1 MGGVLFFTVIFL
13 WIFLVCFTIKLAN
26 RKARLCPW
34 VLEYNFI
41 SHFKFWRFWHYIV
54 YFWKKSFKKS
64 PIFLIGLPRWCSGK
78 ESACQCRRHKTL
90 GFDPWVGKW
99 QPILVFLL
107 GESHGWKS
115 LVGYSPWRHKE
126 SDTTEWLNN
135 NHNRKT
141 CLSVFTVNNQIKN
154 KR

>member
-78 ESACQCRRHKTL
+78 ESACQCRRHKRV
-90 GFDPWVGKW
+90 GFDPGSGRSPGVGNGNPL
-99 QPILVFLL
+99 QDSCL
-107 GESHGWKS
+107 EKS
-115 LVGYSPWRHKE
+115 MDRAWRATVHRVVMTR
-126 SDTTEWLNN
+126 TTE
-135 NHNRKT
+135 HN
-141 CLSVFTVNNQIKN
+141 
-154 KR
+154 